1 MGSISARKALQVV
14 GNLEKIQGI
23 ELFCA
28 AQGFDFRKPLK
39 SGPLL
44 DACHAHIRSQIP
56 HIDKDVYLG
65 DYINTAIEMVKQHV
79 LTDLTT
85 ELALELKM
93 EFKNNLHELFGI
105 Y

>member
-1 MGSISARKALQVV
+1 LQIID
-14 GNLEKIQGI
+14 NLEKIEGI

-44 DACHAHIRSQIP
+44 DICHDKIRLGIP
-56 HIDKDVYLG
+56 HIDRDVYLG
-65 DYINTAIEMVKQHV
+65 DYINTAILMVKEHM

-85 ELALELKM
+85 SVALEMKID
-93 EFKNNLHELFGI
+93 FKNNLHELFGI